1 MTSLGFERRVVVG
14 GQAEID
20 AGHVVAVQWS
30 HILGTDGHVF
40 PDSSMPGEG
49 STVWLA
55 AHRTTLGST
64 FNRLPELEAG
74 DLVEI
79 DHGGRRFVYH
89 IDRNTIVPTRS
100 PSTVIAGDLVLQ
112 CSWVNNQTVL
122 VYGHLAAV
130 VEP

>member
-1 MTSLGFERRVVVG
+1 MVVG

-30 HILGTDGHVF
+30 HVNGTDGLAF

-49 STVWLA
+49 STVWLV

-64 FNRLPELEAG
+64 FNRLPELREG
-74 DLVEI
+74 GVVEI
-79 DHGGRRFVYH
+79 DHGGRRFVYR

-112 CSWVNNQTVL
+112 CSWVDNQTVL
-122 VYGHLAAV
+122 VYGHLVAV
-130 VEP
+130 REP